1 MHQQYAYYTL
11 LGNTDQNIVQ
21 PKGKLLQLATLRTVT
36 ERLYTAKKEA
46 LSFDTLLTTISQV
59 QFVCKNARNA
69 N

>member
-21 PKGKLLQLATLRTVT
+21 PKGKLLQLATLRTAR

-46 LSFDTLLTTISQV
+46 LFFDTLLTTISQV
-59 QFVCKNARNA
+59 LSVYKNAKNA
-69 N
+69 D